1 MNLLIKQLEQ
11 FGPLSDEEKQ
21 ALAGALSQTKDVER
35 DEDIVVERER
45 AAECKV
51 VIEGFCCRYKLLPS
65 GKRQIMSFQI
75 PGDIVDLQGFL
86 FGDLDHSVATLT
98 PCKVALL
105 PYKALFEITDA
116 YPRVARALWR
126 TTMVDAAV
134 FREWIVGLG
143 RRSAYQRIAHVLSEV
158 FVRLHA
164 VGLTQDSS
172 YELPVSQAELGD
184 ALGLSTVH
192 VNRTL
197 QELRRNGLIE
207 LRGGRL
213 HIKDRDALKRA
224 GQFDPHYLRVQPA
237 TVRQAGSAATRTQ
250 GGFGT
255 ESRLDV

>member
-1 MNLLIKQLEQ
+1 LNLLIKQLER
-11 FGPLSDEEKQ
+11 FGPLSDEEKG
-21 ALAGALSQTKDVER
+21 ALAGALSQAKDVDR
-35 DEDIVVERER
+35 DEDIFVEGER

-51 VIEGFCCRYKLLPS
+51 IIEGFCCRYKLLPS
-65 GKRQIMSFQI
+65 GRRQIMSFQI

-98 PCKVALL
+98 PCRVALL
-105 PYKALFEITDA
+105 PYKALLDITDA
-116 YPRVARALWR
+116 YPRIARALWR

-158 FVRLHA
+158 FVRLRA

-197 QELRRNGLIE
+197 QELRRDGLIE

-213 HIKDRDALKRA
+213 EIKDWDALKSA
-224 GQFDPHYLRVQPA
+224 GEFDPHYLRAQSV
-237 TVRQAGSAATRTQ
+237 TVRQASSATNRARA
-250 GGFGT
+250 GFGT
-255 ESRLDV
+255 ESRPEV